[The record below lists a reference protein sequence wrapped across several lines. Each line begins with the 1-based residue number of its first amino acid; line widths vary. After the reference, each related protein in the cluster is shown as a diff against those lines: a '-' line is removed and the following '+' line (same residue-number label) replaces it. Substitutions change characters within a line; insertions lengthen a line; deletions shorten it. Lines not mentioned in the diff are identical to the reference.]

1 MSASLGAMCHWALLA
16 GASMAVAVETQPD
29 FCVRARALLQSA
41 EGTWPPLEGA
51 AAETLRFDVVQMGVR
66 EFLAGCPDKSYDVVV
81 AAGLLHCF
89 TDPVSITLE
98 MCRVARVALVL
109 EVDHPE
115 VMVNGVLSDGDHD
128 SPVPAGGLPRAHP
141 ASLRRGT
148 APPPHTSEDAGLL
161 QLAPSAMV
169 NKAGDEDSSYTGLA
183 VVPSRALLERL
194 VFALGFEPTR
204 VRMKPHPTLNL
215 DVHTYTHRRLHAAL
229 PKRFFLRCVKPAAAL
244 EAARAAARA
253 PVRSLE
259 EAVVSGKGQVRSWH
273 CAPHSSSWWTFASA
287 DAASADDAP
296 DGDLLTSKREEA
308 ASVAPGRGDELGASE
323 LGMAVTNASQAPALG
338 DETRHSDDSLSAA
351 TVKRGVGSW
360 EFDRDVAHRFE
371 TEAFC
376 HIPDYDE
383 VIEAS
388 IDAIE
393 RTWVPSAQGIASV
406 KDEGKCERAKQSYG
420 VIDVGCA
427 TGRTMLA
434 LLERRFAHVFGV
446 DASADML
453 RACRGKLA
461 EAGYTAAA
469 QECLTLGAAFP
480 PSSFFS
486 RKDAGQGKRSSGG
499 GGAECPVFLG
509 AVIANWTLHFI
520 AEPEKRAHYIRTI
533 YDALVPGGCLVLTE
547 KTRQDAATR
556 SMYHAWKCRRPRA
569 LSEQAVIEKSASLV
583 GVLTP
588 LPVDW

>member
-1 MSASLGAMCHWALLA
+1 LVTSASLGAMCHWALLA
-16 GASMAVAVETQPD
+16 GARRAVAVETQPD
-29 FCVRARALLQSA
+29 FCVRARAMLQRA
-41 EGTWPPLEGA
+41 EATWPPLEGA
-51 AAETLRFDVVQMGVR
+51 AGSAGAAPMPPSSMRFEVVQMGVR
-66 EFLAGCPDKSYDVVV
+66 EFLAGCPDQSFDIVV

-115 VMVNGVLSDGDHD
+115 VYVNGVLSDGDHD
-128 SPVPAGGLPRAHP
+128 SPVPAGGMPRANP
-141 ASLRRGT
+141 ASLARGA

-169 NKAGDEDSSYTGLA
+169 NKSGADDSSYTGLA

-194 VFALGFEPTR
+194 VGALGFEPTR
-204 VRMKPHPTLNL
+204 VRLKPHPTLNL

-244 EAARAAARA
+244 EAARVRA
-253 PVRSLE
+253 PVQSLE
-259 EAVVSGKGQVRSWH
+259 EAVVTGKGKIRSWH
-273 CAPHSSSWWTFASA
+273 GALHDLNWWTFGTA
-287 DAASADDAP
+287 DAP
-296 DGDLLTSKREEA
+296 DGDVGKISTRPEA
-308 ASVAPGRGDELGASE
+308 RVASGWENGASK
-323 LGMAVTNASQAPALG
+323 LGIPIPNALQALG
-338 DETRHSDDSLSAA
+338 VQTSHSDDSQSAA
-351 TVKRGVGSW
+351 TMECIVGNW
-360 EFDRDVAHRFE
+360 AFDHDVAQRFE
-371 TEAFC
+371 KEAFC

-388 IDAIE
+388 INAIE
-393 RTWVPSAQGIASV
+393 CAWVPSALGITGF
-406 KDEGKCERAKQSYG
+406 KDEAKCELAKRTYG

-434 LLERRFAHVFGV
+434 LLERGFAHVFGV

-453 RACRGKLA
+453 HACRRKLA
-461 EAGYTAAA
+461 AAGYTAAA
-469 QECLTLGAAFP
+469 RDCLAHSPTFP

-486 RKDAGQGKRSSGG
+486 RKEAGQGRGGIGG
-499 GGAECPVFLG
+499 GGAGYPIRLG

-520 AEPEKRAHYIRTI
+520 TEPAERASYIQGI
-533 YDALVPGGCLVLTE
+533 YNALVPGGCMVLTE

-556 SMYHAWKCRRPRA
+556 SMYHAWKQRHPRT
-569 LSEQAVIEKSASLV
+569 LSTQEVVEKSESLV